1 MSSDSK
7 TPAWPLKHLLYY
19 ALGEEDTLTGSEA
32 KIVAYM
38 EGADKRFVIPVYQ
51 RNYDWK
57 IENCKQLYD
66 DLVRVIT
73 MNRTS
78 HFFGSIVSVVKDG
91 EYSHHLVI
99 DGQQRLTTV
108 SLLSLAMYKLITN
121 GIVEPASK
129 SLPDRIMETILID
142 KYHDEEE
149 KPCKLVPVK
158 NDQEAYKRLFGDVA
172 GYIPDSN
179 MTINYEYFYDRI
191 QKQEITID
199 KLFEAI
205 SRLVIIN
212 ITLKQEDDPQLIFE
226 SLNSTGLALSEG
238 DKIRNFILM
247 GQPAKQQERFYT
259 HYWNPIEKCTDYDV
273 SSFVRDFLSVKQL
286 SIPTMSKV
294 YFTFKA
300 YVEDLGEDMESLL
313 QELLRYARWYEIL
326 LKGTGRQDALDNC
339 IYRLNLLETTVTRP
353 FFLEVLRLQSEG
365 NLTPAEVTEIFHYAE
380 NYLFRRSV
388 CSIPT
393 NSLNKTFL
401 MLHHEIVRYDGT
413 KDNYVAKF
421 KYALLSKT
429 EVRRFPDDTEF
440 TEALSVRQVYTKM
453 KPKNKIYLLERLENN
468 NTVEDKNIYRH
479 FEQDTYSIEHIM
491 PQQLTQAWI
500 NELGEDYAQIHETWL
515 HRIANL
521 TLTGYNS
528 KYSNSS
534 FAEKRDMEKGFKES
548 GLRLNAWIGRQ
559 EHWGLRELEQRN
571 QLLMQT
577 ALKTWPLPVTEYTPA
592 QKQFD
597 SCTLEDDTEL
607 KGRTIIRF
615 AYMNIEQPVSTWI
628 EMMEAVLKIL
638 HAEDKS
644 VLFKLAYNADA
655 SNELSAYVSN
665 TPDNLRFAMKID
677 DNIYVEQNTSTATK
691 ISMLRKFFKAYG
703 ADTEDLVFYL
713 K

>member
-1 MSSDSK
+1 M
-7 TPAWPLKHLLYY
+7 
-19 ALGEEDTLTGSEA
+19 TGSEA

-66 DLVRVIT
+66 DLVRVVSN
-73 MNRTS
+73 NRNS

-91 EYSHHLVI
+91 GYSEHLVI
-99 DGQQRLTTV
+99 DGQQRLTTI
-108 SLLSLAMYKLITN
+108 SLLSLAMYKLMKN
-121 GIVEPASK
+121 GVLKPASK
-129 SLPDRIMETILID
+129 SLPYRIMETILID

-149 KPCKLVPVK
+149 CKLCPVK
-158 NDQEAYKRLFGDVA
+158 NDQEAYKRLFGDESD
-172 GYIPDSN
+172 YIPDSN
-179 MTINYEYFYDRI
+179 MTINFEYFYDRI
-191 QKQEITID
+191 QNQEITID
-199 KLFEAI
+199 QLYEAI

-247 GQPAKQQERFYT
+247 GLPAKQQEKFYT
-259 HYWNPIEKCTDYDV
+259 SYWNPIEKCTDYDV
-273 SSFVRDFLSVKQL
+273 SAFVRDFLSLKQL

-294 YFTFKA
+294 YVTFKA
-300 YVEDLGEDMESLL
+300 YVEGLGTDIESLL
-313 QELLRYARWYEIL
+313 QELLRYARWYKIL
-326 LKGTGRQDALDNC
+326 LKGTGLQDALDYC

-365 NLTPAEVTEIFHYAE
+365 KLAPAEVTEIFQYTE
-380 NYLFRRSV
+380 NYFFRRSV

-401 MLHHEIVRYDGT
+401 MLHHEIMRYDGT
-413 KDNYVAKF
+413 EDDYVAKF
-421 KYALLSKT
+421 KYTLLSKT
-429 EVRRFPDDTEF
+429 EVRRFPDDKEF

-453 KPKNKIYLLERLENN
+453 KSTNKKYLLERLENN

-479 FEQDTYSIEHIM
+479 LEQDIYSIEHIM

-500 NELGEDYAQIHETWL
+500 SELGEDYEQIHETWL

-534 FAEKRDMEKGFKES
+534 FAEKRDMEKGFKQS
-548 GLRLNAWIGRQ
+548 GLRLNAWIAKQ
-559 EHWGLRELEQRN
+559 EHWGLKELEERN

-577 ALKTWPLPVTEYTPA
+577 ALKTWPLPQTDYQPA
-592 QKQFD
+592 QQQFD

-628 EMMEAVLKIL
+628 DMMEAVLKIL

-644 VLFKLAYNADA
+644 VLFKLAYTQDA

-665 TPDNLRFAMKID
+665 TPDNLRTAMKID
-677 DNIYVEQNTSTATK
+677 ENIYVEQNNSTATK

-713 K
+713 R

>member
-1 MSSDSK
+1 M
-7 TPAWPLKHLLYY
+7 
-19 ALGEEDTLTGSEA
+19 TGSEA
-32 KIVAYM
+32 NIISYM
-38 EGADKRFVIPVYQ
+38 EGSDKRFVIPVYQ

-73 MNRTS
+73 MKRNS

-91 EYSHHLVI
+91 GYSQHLVI
-99 DGQQRLTTV
+99 DGQQRLTTI
-108 SLLSLAMYKLITN
+108 SLLSLAMCKLMKN
-121 GIVEPASK
+121 GVLTPDNK
-129 SLPDRIMETILID
+129 SLTDKIMETFLID

-149 KPCKLVPVK
+149 KPCKLCPVK
-158 NDQEAYKRLFGDVA
+158 NDQEAYKRLFRDESE
-172 GYIPDSN
+172 YIPDSN
-179 MTINYEYFYDRI
+179 MTINFEYFYDRI

-199 KLFEAI
+199 KLYEAI
-205 SRLVIIN
+205 CKLVIIN

-247 GQPAKQQERFYT
+247 GLPANQQERFYT
-259 HYWNPIEKCTDYDV
+259 SYWNPIEQCTDYDV
-273 SSFVRDFLSVKQL
+273 SAFVRDYLSVKQL
-286 SIPTMSKV
+286 SIPSISRV
-294 YFTFKA
+294 YFTFKE
-300 YVEDLGEDMESLL
+300 YVEYLDADMESLL
-313 QELLRYARWYEIL
+313 QELLRYAKWYEIL
-326 LKGTGRQDALDNC
+326 LKGTARQDALDNC

-365 NLTPAEVTEIFHYAE
+365 KLTPAEVTEIFQYTE

-401 MLHHEIVRYDGT
+401 MLHHEIMRYDGT
-413 KDNYVAKF
+413 EDNYVAKF

-453 KPKNKIYLLERLENN
+453 KGKNKIYLLERLENN
-468 NTVEDKNIYRH
+468 NTVEDKNIYKH
-479 FEQDTYSIEHIM
+479 FEQDKCSIEHIM

-500 NELGEDYAQIHETWL
+500 NELGDEYEQIHETWL

-534 FAEKRDMEKGFKES
+534 FAEKRDMENGFKQS
-548 GLRLNAWIGRQ
+548 GLRLNTWIGQQ
-559 EHWGLRELEQRN
+559 EHWGLSELEQRN

-577 ALKTWPLPVTEYTPA
+577 ALKTWPLPSTDYKPA
-592 QKQFD
+592 QKQLD

-615 AYMNIEQPVSTWI
+615 AYKNIEQPVSTWI
-628 EMMEAVLKIL
+628 DMMEAVLKIL
-638 HAEDKS
+638 HTEDKS
-644 VLFKLAYNADA
+644 VLFKLAYSQDA
-655 SNELSAYVSN
+655 SNELSAWVSN
-665 TPDNLRFAMKID
+665 SPGNLRHAMKID

-691 ISMLRKFFKAYG
+691 ISILRKLFKAYG

>member
-1 MSSDSK
+1 M
-7 TPAWPLKHLLYY
+7 
-19 ALGEEDTLTGSEA
+19 TGSEA

-66 DLVRVIT
+66 DLVRVVSN
-73 MNRTS
+73 NRNS

-91 EYSHHLVI
+91 GYSEHLVI
-99 DGQQRLTTV
+99 DGQQRLTTI
-108 SLLSLAMYKLITN
+108 SLLSLAMYKLMKN
-121 GIVEPASK
+121 GVLKPASK
-129 SLPDRIMETILID
+129 SLPYRIMETILID

-149 KPCKLVPVK
+149 CKLCPVK
-158 NDQEAYKRLFGDVA
+158 NDQEAYKRLFGDESD
-172 GYIPDSN
+172 YIPDSN

-199 KLFEAI
+199 QLYEAI

-247 GQPAKQQERFYT
+247 GLPAKQQEKFYT
-259 HYWNPIEKCTDYDV
+259 SYWNPIEKCTDYDV
-273 SSFVRDFLSVKQL
+273 SAFVRDFLSLKQL

-294 YFTFKA
+294 YVTFKA
-300 YVEDLGEDMESLL
+300 YVEGLGTDIESLL
-313 QELLRYARWYEIL
+313 QELLRYARWYKIL
-326 LKGTGRQDALDNC
+326 LKGTGLQDALDYC

-365 NLTPAEVTEIFHYAE
+365 KLTPAEVTEIFQYTE

-401 MLHHEIVRYDGT
+401 MLHHEIMRYDGT
-413 KDNYVAKF
+413 EGDYVAKF

-453 KPKNKIYLLERLENN
+453 KGKNKVYLLERLENN
-468 NTVEDKNIYRH
+468 NTVEDKNIYKH
-479 FEQDTYSIEHIM
+479 YNQEKCSIEHIM
-491 PQQLTQAWI
+491 PQQLTPAWI
-500 NELGEDYAQIHETWL
+500 AELGEDYEQIHETWL
-515 HRIANL
+515 HRLANL

-528 KYSNSS
+528 KYSNRS
-534 FAEKRDMEKGFKES
+534 FAEKRDMENGF
-548 GLRLNAWIGRQ
+548 
-559 EHWGLRELEQRN
+559 
-571 QLLMQT
+571 
-577 ALKTWPLPVTEYTPA
+577 
-592 QKQFD
+592 
-597 SCTLEDDTEL
+597 
-607 KGRTIIRF
+607 
-615 AYMNIEQPVSTWI
+615 
-628 EMMEAVLKIL
+628 
-638 HAEDKS
+638 
-644 VLFKLAYNADA
+644 
-655 SNELSAYVSN
+655 
-665 TPDNLRFAMKID
+665 
-677 DNIYVEQNTSTATK
+677 
-691 ISMLRKFFKAYG
+691 
-703 ADTEDLVFYL
+703 
-713 K
+713 